1 MCIRD
6 RDVTF
11 KAQWEKVFRVEGKV
25 TEETEGTDPQAV
37 TGAVVSLWL
46 GANKLNETTT
56 DSNGD
61 YHFDNLTPGIYN
73 LVVTKDV
80 RTVTKKVEI
89 KAQNAVRNAILPK
102 GATNSIVE
110 VLPGSPDI
118 VVGQLDTMFNSPG
131 DAVYTQEDARTVEE
145 GGKVEI
151 TFKAAEKQPEDT
163 GVSSDLEKIEK
174 IGGSN
179 LALVMDYTLEKT
191 VTNADG
197 TAENPV
203 QITEANVLLEV
214 RLPLPG
220 ELQGKQSYTVSVS
233 YTHLMCIRDS
243 SDPKRDGDHPAGDFP
258 PGSGRLCAVAQPVR
272 HFEKLRCCLLYTSCS
287 GSSPR

>member
-163 GVSSDLEKIEK
+163 GVSSDLELSLIH
-174 IGGSN
+174 I
-179 LALVMDYTLEKT
+179 
-191 VTNADG
+191 
-197 TAENPV
+197 
-203 QITEANVLLEV
+203 
-214 RLPLPG
+214 
-220 ELQGKQSYTVSVS
+220 
-233 YTHLMCIRDS
+233 
-243 SDPKRDGDHPAGDFP
+243 
-258 PGSGRLCAVAQPVR
+258 
-272 HFEKLRCCLLYTSCS
+272 
-287 GSSPR
+287 